1 MIIDLHSIGVIYNLF
16 YNIKNDLIQYSW
28 ISILIN

>member
-16 YNIKNDLIQYSW
+16 YLFKMALF
-28 ISILIN
+28 SILELAYQ